1 MADVMGPNS
10 YLPGNRISVPP
21 GATCDTEE
29 HGNIPSTHR
38 IVGECDVFGSE
49 IIDMCEECYK
59 KYLAEIEEP
68 EAKNC
73 DWCNCLTTD
82 IKPTRDPDEG
92 SCGPVYYVCSGCR
105 RAQNDRFIEEAES
118 RY

>member
-1 MADVMGPNS
+1 MADVTGPIS
-10 YLPGNRISVPP
+10 SLPGSLHKVPT
-21 GATCDTEE
+21 GMICDTEGHE
-29 HGNIPSTHR
+29 NVLAVKR
-38 IVGECDVFGSE
+38 IQGESDSLGAE
-49 IIDMCEECYK
+49 LIDMCQACYD

-73 DWCNCLTTD
+73 DWCNCLTMD

-105 RAQNDRFIEEAES
+105 RAQNDRFSAELES
-118 RY
+118 QY